1 MNESVDIFQEY
12 GISKSVLNSEIF
24 YDIETDENTNPWDE
38 INKKYDNQGTIKL
51 KLETDSKDNSTIN
64 VLSKDYSNLSIF
76 EDTSLNSSKK
86 NENFLISDIEPE
98 DQHKLLNPFNNDAS
112 MQISQNHLEII
123 LTKIPEFKENMKKGC
138 YDITSVGF
146 NASKFLTLYSLLNN
160 HSLNLSYLLNDVKLD
175 EKKLQNVI
183 QSNFNDIL
191 VLKSNLD
198 SILKNYDAFLK
209 GDTHYNHN
217 YESLKNGFGE
227 LTRMAN
233 ETHNEL
239 GTINDFLNNFD
250 KIKENKSVMNLL
262 CLPNLV
268 LTLFELGRID
278 EMINILVLYDDY
290 KNLLK
295 AKKKNYVI
303 FLKRID
309 DEVYTVL
316 QQYRVKVLIE
326 TREDLRIT
334 NFAYQDLLLVNNS
347 DQEVIDFENSEKIYK
362 IFKRLLIINQNY
374 NMITSLYKENIT
386 KEQDIEEEQ
395 VENVI
400 SYWLKIQLNH
410 FEQSLVIIDK
420 SFSRNLQINKK
431 TINNKIAKNDVS
443 SLRYLRNYLTFLS
456 LDEYKE
462 EVDEDEDDEDEEPF
476 SNVETVLSHFYNI
489 NINSKDSNDFWKK
502 WNKLYEMVLP
512 LLNNLSNFTTIVANL
527 RNTDNSELYQ
537 KFLSELNENKKM
549 YLVEELFDNNDYLLP
564 KEYNFVEAFFNAKL
578 NNAKNHKIKEALY
591 DKILFSDDSD
601 TIMQDIQIIENNI
614 KENIN
619 LFVQNNI
626 LHKFFDNDNKELLIA
641 SDCYYLNWVRILSI
655 FNSDLRS
662 LDAKLNNKKNLN
674 MLSHKFISILNEL
687 LLKDVSKLVLLED
700 WKPITQKNNVT
711 ISCLIFEKLLLI
723 QSEII
728 LDISE
733 KANDQIGHL
742 ITACFE
748 ILLQSF
754 LTSGVQLRVLNNLD
768 YLQDKTIP
776 KLSKVVK
783 RISFDKVNHK
793 IEEFKDK
800 IISNYIMDDCKNLYQ
815 IINKATPYKSEQF
828 STYWSTFTIDNN
840 DGFQISNN
848 IIGSL
853 NNFKIIESNI
863 NLKFKSKQLLNKV
876 KLSYLEVIIEY
887 FMKILSLKEV
897 VNLSVDCFLQMGIDY
912 FYILNKLNI
921 PFDINALKSSKNSN
935 NVVYEFAHKLLYVAF
950 NDNLEQFENYFN
962 EIYNILQ
969 TSI

>member
-1 MNESVDIFQEY
+1 MNESVDLFKAY
-12 GISKSVLNSEIF
+12 GISRSVLDSGISYN
-24 YDIETDENTNPWDE
+24 IETDENANPWDE
-38 INKKYDNQGTIKL
+38 INQKYDNQATISL
-51 KLETDSKDNSTIN
+51 KVEKSNMKNPTIN

-76 EDTSLNSSKK
+76 EDSSLSSSKK
-86 NENFLISDIEPE
+86 NEKFSISEMEPQ
-98 DQHKLLNPFNNDAS
+98 DQHKLLNPFNNDTPL
-112 MQISQNHLEII
+112 QIPQNHYEII
-123 LTKIPEFKENMKKGC
+123 LEKIPEFKENMKQGC
-138 YDITSVGF
+138 YDIKSVGF
-146 NASKFLTLYSLLNN
+146 NTSKFLTLYSLLNN
-160 HSLNLSYLLNDVKLD
+160 HSLNLSYLLNDVKID
-175 EKKLQNVI
+175 EKKLQTVI

-198 SILKNYDAFLK
+198 SILKNYASFLK

-233 ETHNEL
+233 ETHNEIGSL
-239 GTINDFLNNFD
+239 NDFLNNFD
-250 KIKENKSVMNLL
+250 KIKENKTVMNLL
-262 CLPNLV
+262 SLPNLV

-290 KNLLK
+290 KNLMK
-295 AKKKNYVI
+295 EKKMTTAM
-303 FLKRID
+303 FFKRID

-334 NFAYQDLLLVNNS
+334 NFAYQDLLLVNSS
-347 DQEVIDFENSEKIYK
+347 DQEAIDFENSDNIYR

-374 NMITSLYKENIT
+374 SMVASLYEENII

-410 FEQSLVIIDK
+410 FEQNLAIIDK
-420 SFSRNLQINKK
+420 NFSRNLQINNKM
-431 TINNKIAKNDVS
+431 INNKIVKNDVS
-443 SLRYLRNYLTFLS
+443 VLRYLKKYLTFLS
-456 LDEYKE
+456 LDEYNE
-462 EVDEDEDDEDEEPF
+462 EFDDDDDDEDDKEF
-476 SNVETVLSHFYNI
+476 SNVDKVLSHFYNI

-512 LLNNLSNFTTIVANL
+512 LLNNLSNFTTIITNL
-527 RNTDNSELYQ
+527 RNINKSELYQ
-537 KFLSELNENKKM
+537 KFLSELNETKKM

-564 KEYNFVEAFFNAKL
+564 KEYNLVEGFLKTKL
-578 NNAKNHKIKEALY
+578 NNAKSHKIQEEAY

-601 TIMQDIQIIENNI
+601 TLMQDVQIIENNI
-614 KENIN
+614 KEKIN

-626 LHKFFDNDNKELLIA
+626 LHKFFNTDNNELFIA
-641 SDCYYLNWVRILSI
+641 SDCYYLNWVRVLSI

-662 LDAKLNNKKNLN
+662 LDAKLNNKKNLSI
-674 MLSHKFISILNEL
+674 LSPKFISILNEL

-700 WKPITQKNNVT
+700 WKPITQKSNVT
-711 ISCLIFEKLLLI
+711 ISCLIFEKLLFI

-733 KANDQIGHL
+733 SETGQIVQL
-742 ITACFE
+742 ITDCFQ
-748 ILLQSF
+748 ILLESF
-754 LTSGVQLRVLNNLD
+754 LTSGAQLRVLNNLD

-776 KLSKVVK
+776 KLSKIVK
-783 RISFDKVNHK
+783 RTSFNTVINK

-800 IISNYIMDDCKNLYQ
+800 IISNYILEDCKNLYK
-815 IINKATPYKSEQF
+815 IINHATPYKSEQF
-828 STYWSTFTIDNN
+828 STYWSTFTIENN
-840 DGFQISNN
+840 DGFKISNN

-863 NLKFKSKQLLNKV
+863 NMKFKSKQLLNKV
-876 KLSYLEVIIEY
+876 KLRYLEVVIEY
-887 FMKILSLKEV
+887 FSKILSLKKV

-912 FYILNKLNI
+912 FYILQKLKI
-921 PFDINALKSSKNSN
+921 PFDINTLNSSENSN
-935 NVVYEFAHKLLYVAF
+935 NIVYGFVHKLLHVAF
-950 NDNLEQFENYFN
+950 NDNLEQFENYFK